1 MWNITV
7 SVDFEILLHLGWLIL
22 SPIFHHFVPPKKI
35 DHYNCVQEWFI
46 YESPYK
52 ENSNYFFYLTKFQ
65 FQFFFCKNYK
75 FYALQR
81 NMLALFTAKSLIN
94 ESLLVYCIFEK
105 SLVVARRRISSFVR
119 WQNVC
124 CDWRIMN
131 GFGNFRAVRGKSY
144 GEQQKQIYK
153 FTLLQQTFMS
163 PHGFS
168 FIFHIF
174 MWTWNVCILF
184 RVHDD
189 AIASWIEE
197 RSS

>member
-1 MWNITV
+1 MPTY
-7 SVDFEILLHLGWLIL
+7 DE
-22 SPIFHHFVPPKKI
+22 HFW
-35 DHYNCVQEWFI
+35 E
-46 YESPYK
+46 
-52 ENSNYFFYLTKFQ
+52 ENSNSFNFLYFSQQ
-65 FQFFFCKNYK
+65 FNFHFCKLS
-75 FYALQR
+75 FGLQQ

-94 ESLLVYCIFEK
+94 EGLLVYCIFEK

-144 GEQQKQIYK
+144 GEQQIYK

-189 AIASWIEE
+189 AIACWIEVAAILDLSLCPFPCKK
-197 RSS
+197 SSK